1 MLFRIRNN
9 PKKDE
14 NADFRNR
21 KKMWKTKQQGSD
33 NKKLSMYNNGDWC

>member
-33 NKKLSMYNNGDWC
+33 NKKLSMYKNGDWC